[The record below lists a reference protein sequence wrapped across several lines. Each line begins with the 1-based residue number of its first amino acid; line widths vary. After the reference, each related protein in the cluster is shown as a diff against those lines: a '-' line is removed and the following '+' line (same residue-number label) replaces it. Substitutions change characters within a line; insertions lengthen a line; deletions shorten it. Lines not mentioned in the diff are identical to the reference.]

1 MPELPSFSSVL
12 ELRYGRDPYLDAWL
26 LHFMIEN
33 HLEYFTKPEENAS
46 LEQLRFMVVLDEGQ
60 VFAPCSDEMLRELL
74 QNDLSER
81 LLSEYR
87 SVWRALV
94 RLIHDHVPD
103 PYLRKRVAALCR
115 HKFRQ
120 SLHASF
126 TIPSRLLKQLLT
138 IFLAQTAVE
147 DPLREHKQLWN
158 RRAQDFIDSPDL
170 NETLNACPSALMGCA
185 HISELR
191 WQLDRLELR
200 RLLCLATWETIWRTP
215 DCSEA
220 PLQQDNLQAV
230 CPEADDLLAEVFG
243 PARREPMKILYLPH
257 DSGGIIFDLL
267 IIRTLLQQRHRVI
280 LALKEGF
287 DFYSPTFW
295 DIEHDQVLA
304 QALEG
309 AHFLNNSQVTKNE
322 LLKVQRENQFVVISD
337 GTRER
342 LNLYRTSVTF
352 ARAWK
357 ESDLVMA
364 RGIPNYRRLVG
375 NGHALSRDVLCFY
388 RQNGE
393 PLQLVHKPKSD
404 SAFKFTESQLLE
416 LSEGIIRSMRQAK
429 SRGKS
434 VMFYSA
440 IIGSLPGQT
449 RKALEI
455 LNTFVAYLR
464 QRLENTLIINPAE
477 YFEHGMD
484 ADDLMYMWERVQR
497 SGLID
502 VWRFQ
507 TVEDIETSFELMG
520 EKVPAAWSGK
530 DATYSTGCT
539 KEMHIA
545 LDVQQQHPE
554 LQIIGPNPEKF
565 FRRREYGVGKFFD
578 ARINASIGR

>member
-33 HLEYFTKPEENAS
+33 HLEYFTKPQENAS
-46 LEQLRFMVVLDEGQ
+46 FEQLRFMVVLDEGQ
-60 VFAPCSDEMLRELL
+60 VFAPCSDEMLQQLL
-74 QNDLSER
+74 TSHLSQR

-87 SVWRALV
+87 GVWRALA
-94 RLIHDHVPD
+94 RLIHEHVPD

-126 TIPSRLLKQLLT
+126 VIPSRLLKQLLT

-147 DPLREHKQLWN
+147 DPLREGKQLWN
-158 RRAQDFIDSPDL
+158 QRAQAFIDSPGL
-170 NETLNACPSALMGCA
+170 NATLNACPAALMGCDR
-185 HISELR
+185 IPELR

-200 RLLCLATWETIWRTP
+200 RLLCLATWESIWRTP
-215 DCSEA
+215 EPSETA
-220 PLQQDNLQAV
+220 LEQQNLLAV
-230 CPEADDLLAEVFG
+230 SAEADRVLAEVFG
-243 PARREPMKILYLPH
+243 PAQGQPLKILYLPH
-257 DSGGIIFDLL
+257 DSGGILFDIL

-287 DFYSPTFW
+287 DFHAPTFW
-295 DIEHDQVLA
+295 DFESDPVLA
-304 QALEG
+304 RALEE
-309 AHFLNNSQVTKNE
+309 AHFLSHNQVSKNE
-322 LLKVQRENQFVVISD
+322 LLKVQREHQFVVISD

-357 ESDLVMA
+357 ESDLIMA
-364 RGIPNYRRLVG
+364 RGEANSRRLVG
-375 NGHALSRDVLCFY
+375 NGHAFTRDVLCFY
-388 RQNGE
+388 RQDKE
-393 PLQLVHKPKSD
+393 PLQLVHKPKSP
-404 SAFKFTESQLLE
+404 AAHKFTESQLLE
-416 LSEGIIRSMRQAK
+416 ISEGIIRRMRQAK
-429 SRGKS
+429 SHGKS

-455 LNTFVAYLR
+455 LHAFVGYLR
-464 QRLENTLIINPAE
+464 QRLEHTLIINPAE
-477 YFEHGMD
+477 YYEQGMD

-507 TVEDIETSFELMG
+507 TVEDIETSFELIG

-545 LDVQQQHPE
+545 LDVQKKHPE

-565 FRRREYGVGKFFD
+565 FRRRDYGVGKFFD
-578 ARINASIGR
+578 ARIASSMGR